1 MSSMYW
7 ILLIVIGGLIGWITN
22 ILAIRLLFK
31 PYLPIRIPVLGFEIQ
46 GLIPR
51 RKKEIAK
58 NVGQQIEKEL
68 VSMADILQ
76 TFGKAEQ
83 REDLKIFLKIYL
95 NNMILE
101 RMPGMLRRAMRKPVG
116 IFVGDLLDQE
126 GDRII
131 TEMIEHL
138 VDDQAQKLKLAH
150 IVEEKINE
158 YPMEHL
164 EKMIVS
170 VAKKELRHIE
180 RLGGILGMMIGFFQA
195 CFLTLIS

>member
-1 MSSMYW
+1 MSSIYW
-7 ILLIVIGGLIGWITN
+7 ILLILIGGLIGWVTN

-51 RKKEIAK
+51 RKKEIAT

-101 RMPGMLRRAMRKPVG
+101 RIPGMLRRAMRKPVG
-116 IFVGDLLDQE
+116 IFVSDLLDQE

-170 VAKKELRHIE
+170 VARKELRHIE

-195 CFLTLIS
+195 WFLTLIS

>member
-1 MSSMYW
+1 MSMMYW
-7 ILLIVIGGLIGWITN
+7 VLVVAVGGLIGWTTN

-46 GLIPR
+46 GVIPR

-58 NVGQQIEKEL
+58 NVGRQIEKEL

-76 TFGKAEQ
+76 TFGKSEQ

-95 NNMILE
+95 NDMILE
-101 RMPGMLRRAMRKPVG
+101 RMPGMIRRAMRKPVG
-116 IFVGDLLDQE
+116 TFVSDLLDKE

-131 TEMIEHL
+131 TDMIEHL
-138 VDDQAQKLKLAH
+138 VDDQGQKLKLAH
-150 IVEEKINE
+150 IVEEKIIE

-164 EKMIVS
+164 ENLIVN
-170 VAKKELRHIE
+170 VARKELRHIE
-180 RLGGILGMMIGFFQA
+180 GLGGILGMIIGFFQA
-195 CFLTLIS
+195 WFLTLFS

>member
-1 MSSMYW
+1 MSSIYW
-7 ILLIVIGGLIGWITN
+7 ILLIVIGGLIGWVTN

-51 RKKEIAK
+51 RKKEIAT

-101 RMPGMLRRAMRKPVG
+101 RIPGMLRRAMRKPVG
-116 IFVGDLLDQE
+116 IFVSDLLDQE

-170 VAKKELRHIE
+170 VARKELRHIE

-195 CFLTLIS
+195 WFLTLIS